1 MKKLT
6 FTIIALLACSV
17 LSAQDDDWTNK
28 VRESEE
34 NARNAFE
41 EYRRNAIKEFE
52 DNKAQILKEFEEFR
66 RKANEEYAMFMK
78 NPWTEFKPK
87 PVEVAPIKPKPV
99 KPIVY
104 EPSPIEPRP
113 NEPVKPHDTPIIFN
127 MKPTAPKPVSVPI
140 PVEPDEIKPR
150 PNEDVMT
157 YHFYGTPMK
166 IHFDSSQSIHLADAT
181 EKSVAAT
188 WTQLSQ
194 PYYDNLLM
202 ECLNEKQQKHL
213 CDWAYITLTKRI
225 SETCCGMD
233 SNEAAVMHTYLLTQ
247 SGYQVRIGRAD
258 DRLHLLVGSNEKIY
272 GYSYFVIDNMSFYC
286 FDKLSGSKS
295 MYIFDHAFPKETT
308 MSLAISQPAF
318 FVAPTDSRTVT
329 SKRYPNVKAT
339 VSMNQNLIDFYN
351 DYPLSSQWTCYSSAS
366 LSDVVKSTLY
376 PSLKKAIKGKSETEA
391 VEMLLN
397 FVQTGFEYQTDDE
410 QFGYERPLF
419 PDESF
424 YYPYCD
430 CEDRSILFACMVR
443 ELLGLDVVLLHYPG
457 HLATAVKFNGNVNG
471 DFLNLIDGR
480 YTVCDPTYIGASIGM
495 SMSQFKDVKIEVER
509 F

>member
-1 MKKLT
+1 M
-6 FTIIALLACSV
+6 ALFACST
-17 LSAQDDDWTNK
+17 LSAQVDDEWTRK

-34 NARNAFE
+34 NARREFE
-41 EYRRNAIKEFE
+41 EYKRNAIKESN
-52 DNKAQILKEFEEFR
+52 DYITQQQKEFEEFR
-66 RKANEEYAMFMK
+66 RKANEEYATFMRNAWK
-78 NPWTEFKPK
+78 EFKPK

-99 KPIVY
+99 TPIVY

-113 NEPVKPHDTPIIFN
+113 NEPVKPHDTPIVFN
-127 MKPTAPKPVSVPI
+127 VKPTAPKPVSVPV
-140 PVEPDEIKPR
+140 PVEPKEIKPR
-150 PNEDVMT
+150 PNDDVKA

-166 IHFDSSQSIHLADAT
+166 IHFDNSQSIHLEDVT
-181 EKSVAAT
+181 EKCVAAT

-213 CDWAYITLTKRI
+213 CDWAYITLTKRV

-258 DRLHLLVGSNEKIY
+258 GNLHLLVGSNEKIY
-272 GYSYFVIDNMSFYC
+272 GYSYFMIDGMSFYC
-286 FDKLSGSKS
+286 FDKLTGSKS
-295 MYIFDHAFPKETT
+295 MYIFDRAFPKETT

-318 FVAPTDSRTVT
+318 KVTPTESRTVV
-329 SKRYPNVKAT
+329 SKRYPEVKAT

-366 LSDVVKSTLY
+366 LSDVVKNSLY
-376 PSLKKAIKGKSETEA
+376 PSLKKAINGKSESEA

-397 FVQTGFEYQTDDE
+397 FVQTGFEYQTDEE

-443 ELLGLDVVLLHYPG
+443 ELLGLDVILLHYPG
-457 HLATAVKFNGNVNG
+457 HLATAVRFNEEVSG
-471 DFLNLIDGR
+471 DFLNLINGR
-480 YTVCDPTYIGASIGM
+480 YVVCDPTYIGAGIGM
-495 SMSQFKDVKIEVER
+495 SMPQFKDAKIEVER
-509 F
+509 FLR